1 MVQVKDLN
9 IMANWQKQLKEISMA
24 LAVIGGLWM
33 VAVVGIGDALNI
45 VTDPAAVDTQTAA
58 DLGGIDFIDRVA
70 VAGIVVTLVSSA
82 GLGLISTGSGNPPFV
97 NQILRYYPLIIGF
110 VALSAFST
118 EVFDTISGNRDW
130 SSFSDVQN
138 SYMLFLAG
146 SLTSGIASLLM
157 NRKN

>member
-1 MVQVKDLN
+1 MVHVKELN
-9 IMANWQKQLKEISMA
+9 NMATWQKQLKDISMA

-33 VAVVGIGDALNI
+33 VAVVGIGDAVSI
-45 VTDPAAVDTQTAA
+45 ITDPDSVDAQTAT

-70 VAGIVVTLVSSA
+70 VAGVVVTLVSGA
-82 GLGLISTGSGNPPFV
+82 GLGLISVSSGNPPALNV
-97 NQILRYYPLIIGF
+97 ILKNYSLIIGF

-146 SLTSGIASLLM
+146 SLTSGVASLLM
-157 NRKN
+157 NRRN